1 MPLTSRALALLISF
15 ATALLPAPHAQAI
28 EGGAYARPGDPLT
41 RASVAVGTLV
51 EGSDTIGLNRCSGV
65 LISPD
70 LVLTAAHC
78 VRGNPL
84 AAAVVFFDGP
94 RPQRPPIRVA
104 AVARYAVL
112 AEEVPSEYVTR
123 LSELSLDTAI
133 LRLERPVRGRRPIAI
148 ERRPESIPLRL
159 RLAGAGL
166 SGERAGILKTA
177 QLRPIAV
184 TRSGL
189 TIARAVGALVCQGDS
204 GGPVIAEGRG
214 GTRVWGVASAVIT
227 REPPCGDTVVIA
239 PANPA
244 AW

>member
-1 MPLTSRALALLISF
+1 MALLRRAPLL
-15 ATALLPAPHAQAI
+15 ATLIAMLLANLDARAI
-28 EGGAYARPGDPLT
+28 EGGAFARARDPLA
-41 RASVAVGTLV
+41 RATVAVGTLV
-51 EGSDTIGLNRCSGV
+51 DGGEAIGFNRCSGV
-65 LISPD
+65 LIAPD

-78 VRGNPL
+78 VRGSPL

-94 RPQRPPIRVA
+94 RPVRPPLRVA

-112 AEEVPSEYVTR
+112 ADEVPREYVTR
-123 LSELSLDTAI
+123 LSELSLDTAV
-133 LRLERPVRGRRPIAI
+133 LKLERPVSRRRPITV
-148 ERRPESIPLRL
+148 EREPESIPLRL

-166 SGERAGILKTA
+166 SAEGTGILKTA

-184 TRSGL
+184 TNSGL
-189 TIARAVGALVCQGDS
+189 TIARAIGALVCQGDS

-227 REPPCGDTVVIA
+227 REPPCGDTVIIA